1 MKIGL
6 VELTKLI
13 EDCKRVGFDV
23 KMSDIAYVMLVDYF
37 KDKSIPYK
45 ILFNKETSEKEIRD
59 YNKNKYT
66 RFLKKYIDTNFLR
79 KEEDILN
86 QGKNDNSQK
95 YEDISFEE
103 NKDAIIKLISEA
115 EEKYKKHEIEWD
127 KYSDRVSKL
136 RIALNDRFK
145 VSEKKDEQRVIVYKK
160 YNDICVCGREIYRPT
175 RDDIIE
181 DLKLT
186 YDLVP
191 KQVNT
196 EEENG
201 ENNEREDEEDDR

>member
-6 VELTKLI
+6 DELNRLI
-13 EDCKRVGFDV
+13 EDCKSVGFEV
-23 KMSDIAYVMLVDYF
+23 KMGDIIYALCVDDF

-45 ILFNKETSEKEIRD
+45 SLFDKNATDKEIRA
-59 YNKNKYT
+59 YNKHKYT
-66 RFLKKYIDTNFLR
+66 KFLKKYIDTNLLH
-79 KEEDILN
+79 KEEAVSKSEEKDVT
-86 QGKNDNSQK
+86 QK

-103 NKDAIIKLISEA
+103 NKDAIIKMIAEA
-115 EEKYKKHEIEWD
+115 EKKYADGEIEWD

-136 RIALNDRFK
+136 RIAL
-145 VSEKKDEQRVIVYKK
+145 KDKFEVAKTQEDQRIIVYKN

-181 DLKLT
+181 DLKKT

-191 KQVNT
+191 KGNL
-196 EEENG
+196 EEE
-201 ENNEREDEEDDR
+201 EDNERENTTED

>member
-6 VELTKLI
+6 DELNRLI
-13 EDCKRVGFDV
+13 EDCKAVGFDV
-23 KMSDIAYVMLVDYF
+23 KMGDIIYALCVDDF

-45 ILFNKETSEKEIRD
+45 SLFDKNATDKEIRA
-59 YNKNKYT
+59 YNKHKYT
-66 RFLKKYIDTNFLR
+66 KFLKKYIDTNLLH
-79 KEEDILN
+79 KEEVVN
-86 QGKNDNSQK
+86 KSEEKESTQK

-103 NKDAIIKLISEA
+103 NKDAIIKMIAEA
-115 EEKYKKHEIEWD
+115 EKKYADGEIEWD

-136 RIALNDRFK
+136 RIAL
-145 VSEKKDEQRVIVYKK
+145 KDKFEVAKTQEDQRIIVYKN

-181 DLKLT
+181 DLKKT

-191 KQVNT
+191 KGNL
-196 EEENG
+196 EEE
-201 ENNEREDEEDDR
+201 EDNERENTTED

>member
-6 VELTKLI
+6 VEITKLI
-13 EDCKRVGFDV
+13 EDCKAVGFEV
-23 KMSDIAYVMLVDYF
+23 KMGDIIYALCVDDF

-45 ILFNKETSEKEIRD
+45 SLFDKNATDKDIRA
-59 YNKNKYT
+59 YNKHKYT
-66 RFLKKYIDTNFLR
+66 KFLKKYIDTNLLH
-79 KEEDILN
+79 KEEAVS
-86 QGKNDNSQK
+86 KSEEKESTQK

-103 NKDAIIKLISEA
+103 NKDAIIKMIAEA
-115 EEKYKKHEIEWD
+115 EKKYADGEIEWD

-136 RIALNDRFK
+136 RIAL
-145 VSEKKDEQRVIVYKK
+145 KDKFEVAKTQEDQRIIVYKN

-181 DLKLT
+181 DLKKT

-191 KQVNT
+191 KGNL
-196 EEENG
+196 EEE
-201 ENNEREDEEDDR
+201 EDNERENTTED